1 MYKLNYDIST
11 DENRFFEENG
21 WCLAQKSTHADNIYV
36 EFIFP
41 YAVGFYAPDS
51 YFGYEYFPSV
61 EEAVNEAYDFFTAD
75 DKNKLQKYH
84 KGTDKKIFD
93 KIIRSNEYYLIAEGV
108 NQHGNI
114 SKVGGMPLF
123 CETDTISF
131 FDKFIKAYI
140 STPKIYEYTY
150 MYNGFYKVYIAKT
163 QPIAYSIKKW
173 NWNPDE
179 CERNELLIKWTI
191 IISSIFIL
199 LEIGLIVL
207 EVKRRRQFKEP
218 IYDKLMRVCNPG
230 NFIKPHD
237 TNKFE
242 IATNIYKKLQEIS
255 REDVDEMVNIQKE
268 VVVELG
274 VDLIDKE
281 ERKKLLKDI
290 NPKKWMSPYNEEK
303 IKLAN
308 ELYVKLNAQ
317 DLTYT
322 EFILIKERAKELLT

>member
-1 MYKLNYDIST
+1 MYKLNYRTS
-11 DENRFFEENG
+11 ERKNQFNPENG
-21 WCLAQKSTHADNIYV
+21 WCLVEKSAHCGNIYI

-41 YAVGFYAPDS
+41 YAVGFYTPNYDL
-51 YFGYEYFPSV
+51 GYEYSPSV
-61 EEAVNEAYDFFTAD
+61 EDAINEAYDFFTTNSKYKLEHYN
-75 DKNKLQKYH
+75 KNIN
-84 KGTDKKIFD
+84 TRVFD
-93 KIIRSNEYYLIAEGV
+93 EIIQSNEYYHIAKGATEYGEI
-108 NQHGNI
+108 NRAGTT
-114 SKVGGMPLF
+114 LF
-123 CETDTISF
+123 CENDS
-131 FDKFIKAYI
+131 IKKNNLRTM
-140 STPKIYEYTY
+140 TPDLYEYTY
-150 MYNGFYKVYIAKT
+150 MYNGYYKVFIAKS
-163 QPIAYSIKKW
+163 QPIAYSIQKF
-173 NWNPDE
+173 NWNPDV

-242 IATNIYKKLQEIS
+242 IATNLYKKLQEIS
-255 REDVDEMVNIQKE
+255 REDVEEMINIQKE
-268 VVVELG
+268 VVVKLG

-290 NPKKWMSPYNEEK
+290 NPKKWMNPYNEEK

-317 DLTYT
+317 DLTYS
-322 EFILIKERAKELLT
+322 EFILIKKQAKERLT